1 MTLFANS
8 SMIRINMPNQLAL
21 KLPGTS
27 IGTSPTKA
35 VEIPT
40 PPGFK
45 GEFQNLSSIMTQA
58 LPLLFSIAG
67 LLLLLYLLW
76 GGFNYLTSMGD
87 PKKAAAGRQ
96 KITYA
101 VLGFFIIFI
110 SFWLVQI
117 IDYVFK
123 LGVYNPIPTAATP

>member
-1 MTLFANS
+1 
-8 SMIRINMPNQLAL
+8 MINQLAL
-21 KLPGTS
+21 KLPGPS
-27 IGTSPTKA
+27 GTPT

-45 GEFQNLSSIMTQA
+45 TEFTTLSSIMTQV

-87 PKKAAAGRQ
+87 PKKAAVGKQ

-101 VLGFFIIFI
+101 VLGFLIIFI

-117 IDYVFK
+117 LDYVFK
-123 LGVYNPIPTAATP
+123 LGVYNPVVPPP